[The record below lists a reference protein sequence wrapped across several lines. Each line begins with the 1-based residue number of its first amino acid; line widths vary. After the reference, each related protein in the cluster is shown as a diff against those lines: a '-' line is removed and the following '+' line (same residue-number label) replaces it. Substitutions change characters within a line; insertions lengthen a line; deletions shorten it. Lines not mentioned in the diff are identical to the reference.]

1 MLGER
6 GWGPGGGEGMPSNS
20 DHETKISLGYAQ
32 MTLDSRSIRYL
43 GIGHSCMIAV

>member
-32 MTLDSRSIRYL
+32 GNDIRLKVYKVSWHRS
-43 GIGHSCMIAV
+43 